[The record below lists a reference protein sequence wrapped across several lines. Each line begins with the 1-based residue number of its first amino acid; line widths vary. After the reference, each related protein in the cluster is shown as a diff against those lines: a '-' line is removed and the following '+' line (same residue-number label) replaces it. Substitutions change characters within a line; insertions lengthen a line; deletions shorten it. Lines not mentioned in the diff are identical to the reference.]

1 MNTVREEEVY
11 TPVSNFR
18 KSNTLIRGR
27 YSAGLLENKLLS
39 VSLANAKNT
48 DNNRLKATLNKAQI
62 KKLLGTESH
71 RYYEQLKF
79 SANKLLGSVI
89 FAEDPES
96 KKFRAS
102 VLVTDVEWDSNGQG
116 EFSVYFNE
124 TFRNQILDLK
134 SNYTTLNIDCIF
146 KLETTGAYRLYETLL
161 SHCYYGKEFK
171 GERNGRFDID
181 FSLSELRCML
191 NLIDLSREEFSQFF
205 EGNQSPDYDKI
216 VSFADYLHDEDV
228 AKNKPKKDTY
238 PSPKYKT
245 ANDLLRKIIKPAAE
259 EISDKTDLK
268 VDFEPSKSGKG
279 AKVTGVVFHVINKNY
294 IKQEPVTNK
303 AESFIE
309 ALEMLDDEIQDEF
322 TVKQLKMF
330 LNDAEGDPER
340 VNKAYKVLK
349 STNNVSNVTGFMRK
363 AIMDSYDESVEI
375 LDNKKKGSFF
385 VEDERKYD
393 FDVLESIMNK

>member
-1 MNTVREEEVY
+1 MNTVREDEVY
-11 TPVSNFR
+11 SPVSNFR

-48 DNNRLKATLNKAQI
+48 ENNRLKATLNKAQI

-71 RYYEQLKF
+71 RYYEQLKS

-96 KKFRAS
+96 KKFKAS

-116 EFSVYFNE
+116 EFAVYFNE
-124 TFRNQILDLK
+124 TFRNEILDLK

-161 SHCYYGKEFK
+161 SHCYYGKDFK

-181 FSLSELRCML
+181 FSISELRCML
-191 NLIDLSREEFSQFF
+191 NLIDLSRAEFSQFF
-205 EGNQSPDYDKI
+205 EGKSPDYDKI
-216 VSFADYLHDEDV
+216 VQFADYLHADDV

-259 EISDKTDLK
+259 EISSKTDLE
-268 VDFEPSKSGKG
+268 VEVEPTKSGKG

-294 IKQEPVTNK
+294 VKQEPKPAKNT
-303 AESFIE
+303 EFTLD
-309 ALEMLDDEIQDEF
+309 ALNYIDDEVQSNF
-322 TVKQLKMF
+322 TMKDIMLFFK
-330 LNDAEGDPER
+330 DAEGDIEKI
-340 VNKAYKVLK
+340 NSAYKVLK
-349 STNNVSNVTGFMRK
+349 NAKNVKNKTGFMRT
-363 AIMDSYDESVEI
+363 AIVDEYDSSEVVVDI
-375 LDNKKKGSFF
+375 KNNSFRPN
-385 VEDERKYD
+385 EERRYNYEEMENL
-393 FDVLESIMNK
+393 FNQ

>member
-1 MNTVREEEVY
+1 MNTVRDDEVY
-11 TPVSNFR
+11 SPVSNFR

-39 VSLANAKNT
+39 VSLANCRNT
-48 DNNRLKATLNKAQI
+48 ENNRLKATLNKAQI

-71 RYYEQLKF
+71 RYYEQLKY

-102 VLVTDVEWDSNGQG
+102 VLVTDVEWDSKGQG

-124 TFRNQILDLK
+124 TFRNEILDLK

-146 KLETTGAYRLYETLL
+146 KLETTGAFRLYETLL

-171 GERNGRFDID
+171 GERNGKFDID
-181 FSLSELRCML
+181 FSISELRCML

-216 VSFADYLHDEDV
+216 VQFADYLHDEDV
-228 AKNKPKKDTY
+228 SKNKPKKDTY

-259 EISDKTDLK
+259 EISDKTDLN
-268 VDFEPSKSGKG
+268 VEFEPIKSGKG
-279 AKVTGVVFHVINKNY
+279 AKVTGVIFHVINKNY
-294 IKQEPVTNK
+294 VKTEPKKNNV
-303 AESFIE
+303 
-309 ALEMLDDEIQDEF
+309 EF
-322 TVKQLKMF
+322 TLDAIDLIDEELQSNFSMKDIKLF
-330 LNDAEGDPER
+330 FRDAEGDVNR
-340 VNKAYKVLK
+340 INKAYKVLK
-349 STNNVSNVTGFMRK
+349 NTPNVKNQTGFMRK
-363 AIMDSYDESVEI
+363 AIVEIYDEPVEMS
-375 LDNKKKGSFF
+375 NNGSKKGSFYF
-385 VEDERKYD
+385 KDGGEYD
-393 FDVLESIMNK
+393 YDSIEEIIS